1 MCSNIEYR
9 DEKEIGEPVWADFP
23 PILCLFLANWMNIL
37 YIWADLLAVL
47 NHQSHLCW
55 ISTFVL
61 FCIFDNA
68 LTKCMCLSKIQLTVM
83 ETTMMMI
90 LVLKTMM
97 IMVIVA
103 QYWKGW
109 LYLDPSVCDPFKVKY
124 WTKSKVWRTR
134 IRRSLYLNGTSD
146 S

>member
-1 MCSNIEYR
+1 MRSIHHRSQVGRNYDIKGNKNKNKIYYNTTHFVCCVENGWEGNMCSNIEYR

-23 PILCLFLANWMNIL
+23 PILCLFLANWMYIL

-68 LTKCMCLSKIQLTVM
+68 LTKCMCFSKIQLTVM

-97 IMVIVA
+97 MMVMVA
-103 QYWKGW
+103 
-109 LYLDPSVCDPFKVKY
+109 
-124 WTKSKVWRTR
+124 
-134 IRRSLYLNGTSD
+134 
-146 S
+146 